1 MPEIDIQSAWSQM
14 MGQDIAICGLLETL
28 ARVQP
33 DIAKAVAED
42 IRSKADQLKNS
53 RTPAAA
59 EATKKAIC
67 YAEIMERITRG
78 ENPGKQ
84 NPELNAIRA
93 QGDLPDGAR
102 TS

>member
-1 MPEIDIQSAWSQM
+1 M

-33 DIAKAVAED
+33 DIARAVAED

-59 EATKKAIC
+59 EATKRAVS
-67 YAEIMERITRG
+67 YAEIMERIVRG
-78 ENPGKQ
+78 ENQGTQ
-84 NPELNAIRA
+84 NAALNAIRA
-93 QGDLPDGAR
+93 QGKH
-102 TS
+102 